1 MHKLLVPDLPL
12 SANLLPWLERID
24 TNRQYSNFGPLVGE
38 LEVAFGDWLSRISD
52 ARVHCVTVNTGTSG
66 LELALS
72 ALELPSGSRVL
83 VPALTFPASALAVVR
98 AGHIPVFADVDAD
111 SWQLTPSLA
120 SEMACDVVMPVATYG
135 LAQDV
140 SEWDRFSLTTGRPVV
155 IDAASAMG
163 YQAVRG
169 HVIVVFSLH
178 ATKPFGCGEG
188 GLVASRDS
196 GLLDRVKRLSNFG
209 FHAWR
214 SELPG
219 TNAKLSEYAA
229 AVGLAQLERRSHI
242 LSQRQ
247 RLWDSYREALGGVQ
261 GIRLQADGQGN
272 PRSVMSLDVGK
283 NAQAV
288 QGVLEKVGIETRRW
302 YCPPLYEHPALAA
315 YGDGVP
321 LPITQKLSARLLGLP
336 FHNFL
341 TDDDIRFIV
350 AQLEMALKHG

>member
-1 MHKLLVPDLPL
+1 MHKLLVPDLPM

-24 TNRQYSNFGPLVGE
+24 TNRQYSNFGPLVVE
-38 LEVAFGDWLSRISD
+38 LEVAFGAWLSQISD
-52 ARVHCVTVNTGTSG
+52 TRVGCVTVNTGTAG

-72 ALELPSGSRVL
+72 ALELPAGSRVL

-98 AGHIPVFADVDAD
+98 AGHIPVFADVDAE

-120 SEMACDVVMPVATYG
+120 SEMACDAVMPVATYG
-135 LAQDV
+135 LAQAV
-140 SEWDRFSLTTGRPVV
+140 SEWDQFSRSTGCPVV

-163 YQAVRG
+163 YQAVG
-169 HVIVVFSLH
+169 EQVIVVFSLH

-229 AVGLAQLERRSHI
+229 AVGLAQLERRSYI

-247 RLWDSYREALGGVQ
+247 RLWDSYLEALGGLH
-261 GIRLQADGQGN
+261 GIRLQADGHGN
-272 PRSVMSLDVGK
+272 PRSVMCLDVGE

-288 QGVLEKVGIETRRW
+288 QGMLAQSGIETRRW
-302 YCPPLYEHPALAA
+302 YCPPLYEHPALARYA
-315 YGDGVP
+315 DEMP
-321 LPITQKLSARLLGLP
+321 LPITQKLSARLLGVP

-341 TDDDIRFIV
+341 SNDDIRFIV
-350 AQLEMALKHG
+350 AQLKSVLNHG